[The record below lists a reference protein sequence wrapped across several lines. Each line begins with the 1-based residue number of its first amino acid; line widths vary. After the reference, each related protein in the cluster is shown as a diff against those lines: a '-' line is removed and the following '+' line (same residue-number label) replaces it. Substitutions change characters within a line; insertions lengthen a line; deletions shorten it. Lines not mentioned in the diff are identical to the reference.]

1 MTSEAFPSPRSHADL
16 AEPSYLAFLQA
27 GIPLSLLL
35 DLIPT
40 EGPDSHELYRQ
51 EVHA

>member
-1 MTSEAFPSPRSHADL
+1 MTSEAFPSPRFAAYP
-16 AEPSYLAFLQA
+16 AEPSYLAYLQA

-35 DLIPT
+35 DLLPA
-40 EGPDSHELYRQ
+40 EGPDSHELYRH